1 MNEQQKKRFS
11 HSEKQQLIT
20 LIKYSTLFLVLL
32 VLVIAFSRFSLES
45 FEAFHSIR
53 LFALFGLGVLGI
65 NIFYYGFLM
74 FLACLRYRP
83 RRTLSD
89 GELPTCTVIVPAYN
103 EGKSVLNALD
113 SVLASDYP
121 AAKLEI
127 LAIDDGSADD
137 TWYWIKLA
145 AARSG
150 GRITPVKL
158 EKNGGKRHALYRGIR
173 QSRAEVI
180 VTVDSDSVVEPD
192 TLRLLNSPF
201 ADSKIAGVA
210 GSIRVLNLQ
219 DGILPRMMDV
229 NFVFGFEIM
238 RSAQSV
244 LGSVFCTPGALSAYR
259 RAALLPFLDQWV
271 DQKFFGEPAH
281 IAEDRALA
289 TFLLADD
296 HRIVFQ
302 RNAVARTIIP
312 SGYRTTCKMLLRW
325 GRGDVRETCSMYR
338 FAFRKFSWFHLG
350 IQFNLLMQT
359 MWLFLPVLLLPL
371 TLAAACAAPE
381 AFLQGLILG
390 MIAWSTIP
398 AFIYSTRR
406 GGSEAIFAYTF
417 AIFKLVFLF
426 WIGPYCLVSVRN
438 SKWMTRGRETSH
450 SAATSQPATNQH
462 AI

>member
-180 VTVDSDSVVEPD
+180 VTVDSDSVV
-192 TLRLLNSPF
+192 
-201 ADSKIAGVA
+201 
-210 GSIRVLNLQ
+210 
-219 DGILPRMMDV
+219 
-229 NFVFGFEIM
+229 
-238 RSAQSV
+238 
-244 LGSVFCTPGALSAYR
+244 
-259 RAALLPFLDQWV
+259 
-271 DQKFFGEPAH
+271 
-281 IAEDRALA
+281 
-289 TFLLADD
+289 
-296 HRIVFQ
+296 
-302 RNAVARTIIP
+302 
-312 SGYRTTCKMLLRW
+312 
-325 GRGDVRETCSMYR
+325 
-338 FAFRKFSWFHLG
+338 
-350 IQFNLLMQT
+350 
-359 MWLFLPVLLLPL
+359 
-371 TLAAACAAPE
+371 
-381 AFLQGLILG
+381 
-390 MIAWSTIP
+390 
-398 AFIYSTRR
+398 
-406 GGSEAIFAYTF
+406 
-417 AIFKLVFLF
+417 
-426 WIGPYCLVSVRN
+426 
-438 SKWMTRGRETSH
+438 
-450 SAATSQPATNQH
+450 
-462 AI
+462 